1 MGFDL
6 NGLKPKGTKIPRP
19 KSPPYTKIK
28 KGTYSYNQKDME
40 EYHEKLEEWSNQ
52 EGTYFRNNCWWWR
65 PLADYTLNYTKVL
78 ELNEK
83 TMEGWHHNSGHKVS
97 KANAEQIAKQLKFL
111 IDSGHTKKFEEKYMA
126 EHHKARKYNET
137 ITEKMQKL
145 NNLKR
150 NKDLAPINF
159 SKKDKKEW
167 DRLYKMQLSIASY
180 PFSVENVKA
189 FMKFCNSSGGFE
201 IC

>member
-6 NGLKPKGTKIPRP
+6 NGLKPKGATIPRP
-19 KSPPYTKIK
+19 KSPPYKKIK
-28 KGTYSYNQKDME
+28 EGTYSYNQKEME
-40 EYHEKLEEWSNQ
+40 EYHMKLEDWSSQ
-52 EGTYFRNNCWWWR
+52 EGTYFRNNSWWWR
-65 PLADYTLNYTKVL
+65 PLADYTLNFTKVL
-78 ELNEK
+78 EINKK
-83 TMEGWHHNSGHKVS
+83 TLDGWHTNSGHKVS
-97 KANAEQIAKQLKFL
+97 KTNAEQIAKQLKFL

-137 ITEKMQKL
+137 IEKKLQKL
-145 NNLKR
+145 NNLPR
-150 NKDLAPINF
+150 NKDLAPVDF

-167 DRLYKMQLSIASY
+167 DKLYAMQLRIASY
-180 PFSVENVKA
+180 PFSVKNVEA